1 MQIIFIGYCKKIC
14 KQLGS
19 PHGTYLLPGS
29 LLLIAFFFS
38 LLPLSAE
45 PLGGL
50 GTSIEQEFRY
60 DAKALKEAV
69 EKAELVDNKKSASVY
84 GKVIFKYSNGVQET
98 KGAFFYQEYANGEFS
113 KVSAEIFDESAFLGN
128 NLWMMIAA
136 FLVFIM
142 HLGFAMVES
151 GLTQAKNTLNIL
163 FKNTMI
169 IAIGLL
175 SYAFIGFNLMYP
187 GDWNIIHK
195 VLGFAGFGLSAGE
208 ASLTPA
214 YNVGYTY
221 WTDFLFQAMF
231 AATAAT
237 IVSGAVA
244 ERIKLHAFLIFSVLY
259 VSLIYPIIGSWQWG
273 GGFLSELGFYDF
285 AGSTL
290 VHSVGGWAALAG
302 VIILGPRLG
311 KYRKDGTIRPIPGSS
326 MPLATIGVFLLWLGW
341 FGFNGGSVLSA
352 DPGAVSYTLVSTS
365 IAAAAGILGA
375 ALLSAVW
382 GRKPDLSMSLNGALG
397 GLVGITAGAD
407 SISLAL
413 AALVGFSSGLLVV
426 LSVLLLDKWRL
437 DDPVGAISVHL
448 TCGIWGT
455 LCVALSSNPEH
466 TLWKQLVGIVSVGF
480 LAFPA
485 ALLLFLL
492 VRWIIGLRVS
502 REEELKGL
510 DISEHGQEAYSG
522 FQIFDV
528 R

>member
-1 MQIIFIGYCKKIC
+1 MQIALRKKRNQGKGIGLALAFLLGASFLLSQSSLFAEKGGTAGGVPVQV
-14 KQLGS
+14 KQ
-19 PHGTYLLPGS
+19 S
-29 LLLIAFFFS
+29 LV
-38 LLPLSAE
+38 
-45 PLGGL
+45 
-50 GTSIEQEFRY
+50 Y
-60 DAKALKEAV
+60 DRAALKEAV
-69 EKAELVDNKKSASVY
+69 KGASEEEGIKEASVY
-84 GKVIFKYSNGVQET
+84 GKVVFHYGSGVVEE
-98 KGAFFYQEYANGEFS
+98 KGAFFKQSLKRGSYS
-113 KVSAEIFDESAFLGN
+113 SVSVELFEDSIFLGN
-128 NLWMMIAA
+128 NIWMMIAA

-151 GLTQAKNTLNIL
+151 GLTQAKNTVNIL
-163 FKNTMI
+163 FKNTTI

-187 GDWNIIHK
+187 GDWNIMSK
-195 VLGFAGFGLSAGE
+195 VIGFAGFGVGASESDLS
-208 ASLTPA
+208 PA
-214 YNVGYTY
+214 YNTGYTY

-244 ERIKLHAFLIFSVLY
+244 ERIKLRSFLVFSAIY

-273 GGFLSELGFYDF
+273 GGFLSDLGFYDF

-302 VIILGPRLG
+302 VIALGPRLG
-311 KYRKDGTIRPIPGSS
+311 KYVKGSIRAIPGSS
-326 MPLATIGVFLLWLGW
+326 MPLATVGVFLLWLGW
-341 FGFNGGSVLSA
+341 FGFNGGSVLSG
-352 DPGAVSYTLVSTS
+352 DPAGVSFVLVTTC

-375 ALLSAVW
+375 ALLSSILSK
-382 GRKPDLSMSLNGALG
+382 KPDLSMSLNGALA

-407 SISLAL
+407 SISVFNSVI
-413 AALVGFSSGLLVV
+413 VGFSSGLLVV
-426 LSVLLLDKWRL
+426 LSVMLLDKLHL

-455 LCVALSSNPEH
+455 LCVGIFSSNPEH
-466 TLWKQLVGIVSVGF
+466 NLLAQITGIGAAGL

-485 ALLLFLL
+485 AFLLFLL
-492 VRWIIGLRVS
+492 VRLILGLRVS
-502 REEELKGL
+502 REDELKGL

-522 FQIFDV
+522 FQIFDL